1 MARKLSPPPG
11 QRQGRVPSLPKEQRE
26 ERNRQI
32 MGLFIA
38 GLSQREIGR
47 RVNLTGQRIDQI
59 VKQEL
64 KAEARHQSLCT
75 DQALNIYTARLET
88 LLKACWP
95 KVTQGDLKAI
105 ETARRVLEQ
114 MGRLYDIEEE
124 RFGAL
129 PPANELMNVDEAH
142 DPRDELSKYRAR
154 HARNNVAVGEE

>member
-1 MARKLSPPPG
+1 
-11 QRQGRVPSLPKEQRE
+11 
-26 ERNRQI
+26 

-88 LLKACWP
+88 LLKA
-95 KVTQGDLKAI
+95 
-105 ETARRVLEQ
+105 
-114 MGRLYDIEEE
+114 Y
-124 RFGAL
+124 
-129 PPANELMNVDEAH
+129 
-142 DPRDELSKYRAR
+142 
-154 HARNNVAVGEE
+154 